1 MVMVMGLLLSG
12 ANRLGVKAAAPGGG
26 ALFAQRRNALGAFAA
41 HAGGKQAGR
50 VVEQRALVFL
60 AAATQ
65 QGLEHA
71 VGAPCAGAQA
81 PDPPR
86 HQHIQPTPTRP
97 RRCTVRRPSRATT
110 KGAICA
116 GMRPS
121 EVSLSANFASAVAS
135 TRSHAQASPMLPPI
149 AAPSTAAITGTGSA
163 LSRCMKWPN

>member
-65 QGLEHA
+65 QGLEPA
-71 VGAPCAGAQA
+71 VGARSAGAQA
-81 PDPPR
+81 REPLRQQRIERAAVGSEFIDQAQR
-86 HQHIQPTPTRP
+86 HG
-97 RRCTVRRPSRATT
+97 RRA
-110 KGAICA
+110 A
-116 GMRPS
+116 
-121 EVSLSANFASAVAS
+121 
-135 TRSHAQASPMLPPI
+135 HALAEQA
-149 AAPSTAAITGTGSA
+149 
-163 LSRCMKWPN
+163 

>member
-1 MVMVMGLLLSG
+1 MVMGLLLSG

-71 VGAPCAGAQA
+71 VGARCAGAQA
-81 PDPPR
+81 REPLR
-86 HQHIQPTPTRP
+86 QQRIE
-97 RRCTVRRPSRATT
+97 RA
-110 KGAICA
+110 
-116 GMRPS
+116 
-121 EVSLSANFASAVAS
+121 AV
-135 TRSHAQASPMLPPI
+135 
-149 AAPSTAAITGTGSA
+149 G
-163 LSRCMKWPN
+163 